1 MPIFLANDH
10 YEGFLQTT
18 YNPGESVFA
27 LDNLPL
33 NVPTIVVSAPGTEYE
48 AVFTV
53 TGKTINA
60 LTGVARIRGYNG
72 VLVEG
77 TAITCL
83 NNEEFI
89 NQYRTYLGIDWKGDW
104 DNATA
109 YAIQDGVAYNNTS
122 YVAIQAGTN
131 HLPTDTDYW
140 QIVGVQGSQGIQG
153 EPGTNG
159 LGVPDGGA
167 TGEVLKKKSGSDNDT
182 EWGTIVALP
191 PGGTI
196 TQILAKASNDDGD
209 AEWVD
214 KPQGTTFLVT
224 QVFS

>member
-1 MPIFLANDH
+1 MPNPIWQANDS

-18 YNPGESVFA
+18 YNPGESVLA

-60 LTGVARIRGYNG
+60 LTGVTRIRGYNG

-83 NNEEFI
+83 NNEEFL

-104 DNATA
+104 ADDVA
-109 YAIQDGVAYNNTS
+109 YAIQDGVSYNNTS
-122 YVAIQAGTN
+122 YVALQAGTN
-131 HLPTDTDYW
+131 HLPTDTAYW
-140 QIVGVQGSQGIQG
+140 QVVGVQGIQGIQG
-153 EPGTNG
+153 NPGTNG
-159 LGVPDGGA
+159 TDGVGVPAGGN
-167 TGEVLKKKSGSDNDT
+167 TGQVLKKKSNTDNDT
-182 EWGTIVALP
+182 EWGSAGLD
-191 PGGTI
+191 
-196 TQILAKASNDDGD
+196 ILQVVLSS
-209 AEWVD
+209 
-214 KPQGTTFLVT
+214 